1 MEDGVD
7 NLLGLAMPCTWV
19 IACYNP
25 MKQNLLPY
33 SKSKKQGSSLGGLAF
48 NCKRNRSARCWS
60 SAAYP
65 CIIRT
70 WLGTVPEVM
79 LEDVK
84 GQIFRLVSAQNYL
97 RPNVDGILLVQ
108 HLIFEPPSNHAKSSF
123 IWPGRYTHKE
133 QVVAYPVGRRIF
145 QSGVQPWGD
154 STHRKSRP
162 TMMNVNSRLA
172 LSTVRFFHEE
182 SKRFWQG

>member
-1 MEDGVD
+1 M
-7 NLLGLAMPCTWV
+7 L
-19 IACYNP
+19 
-25 MKQNLLPY
+25 QPY
-33 SKSKKQGSSLGGLAF
+33 ETKPVALFEKPNAGFVSWRPGIL
-48 NCKRNRSARCWS
+48 CRRNRFARCWS

-65 CIIRT
+65 CITRT

-84 GQIFRLVSAQNYL
+84 GKWPIGFGSKLFTPKCGWYFDVFCWFNISCLSPLQIVPNPVSSGQG
-97 RPNVDGILLVQ
+97 DT
-108 HLIFEPPSNHAKSSF
+108 H
-123 IWPGRYTHKE
+123 THKE

-145 QSGVQPWGD
+145 QSGVQPWGIQLTKRID
-154 STHRKSRP
+154 QRYP
-162 TMMNVNSRLA
+162 TMMNVSSRLA